1 MLSKLLKHE
10 FAATARFMWIIY
22 AAMAGLSLFA
32 NLSIHM
38 MDRPGVPGVIRALM
52 TLLLVLWVFSL
63 IAGMIATVVLMV
75 MRFHR
80 NLLTDEGYLMF
91 TLPTDVHRLVIAKLL
106 TAVVWLVA
114 SMIMIALCVCVAV
127 MSTQFLRD
135 GMEALQGILKVLSSR
150 YAFSAVIIFA
160 ELIVMLFLGVAGA
173 CLKFYSAMSIG
184 YGFSG
189 HKVLW
194 SVIFYFAQSTV
205 LRILG
210 TVFMVAVAN
219 SPFWPNYDFLT
230 TDGQM
235 LWHLGVLA
243 ACGIELIIGAVFY
256 VLTTWNLKNRLNL
269 S

>member
-32 NLSIHM
+32 NLSIHL
-38 MDRPGVPGVIRALM
+38 MDRSEVPAVIRALM
-52 TLLLVLWVFSL
+52 VLLLVLWVLSL
-63 IAGMIATVVLMV
+63 AAGMIATVVLMV
-75 MRFHR
+75 MRFYK

-114 SMIMIALCVCVAV
+114 SMLMIGLCVCVAV
-127 MSTQFLRD
+127 MSTAFLREC
-135 GMEALQGILKVLSSR
+135 MELLQDVLKALSSR
-150 YAFSAVIIFA
+150 YAFSAAIILV
-160 ELIVMLFLGVAGA
+160 ELIVTLFLGVAGS

-184 YGFSG
+184 HGFSG

-210 TVFMVAVAN
+210 TIIMVVVSN
-219 SPFWPNYDFLT
+219 SPFWPNYDFLSI
-230 TDGQM
+230 DGQK
-235 LWHLGVLA
+235 LWHLGMLA
-243 ACGIELIIGAVFY
+243 ACGTEIIIGAVFY
-256 VLTTWNLKNRLNL
+256 FLTTWNLKNRLNL